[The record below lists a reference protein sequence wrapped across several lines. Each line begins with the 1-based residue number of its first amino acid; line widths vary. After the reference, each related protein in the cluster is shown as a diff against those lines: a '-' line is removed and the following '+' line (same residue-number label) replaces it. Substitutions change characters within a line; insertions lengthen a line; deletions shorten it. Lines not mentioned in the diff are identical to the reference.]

1 LGIEIDRSEFD
12 GRDHAR
18 FAERLE
24 TQLAALKD
32 CLATPGFAEGPRTIG
47 SELELYIVDGDGRAR
62 HENLA
67 LRDAADD
74 PQLTLELNRYNLE
87 YNLSPRVLADGGLRA
102 TEDEIVRKLGALDGL
117 AKDRGAAIVP
127 IGILPTLTS
136 QDFGRDCIT
145 DRQRYHALV
154 SQLLKWRGSDFRIDI
169 NGAEPLQLAM
179 SDITLEGANTSF
191 QVHLREDP
199 ARYVDTFNALQLVTP
214 LALAISANS
223 PGLFGHQLWE
233 ETRIPL
239 FKQSI
244 DTRHPDRYRWSQPA
258 RVSFGHGWARR
269 SAWELFAQT
278 VRLYPPLLPACA
290 DGDQALQ
297 GSPPKL
303 AELRLHQSTVW
314 QWNRP
319 IYDDAGGGHLRVEM
333 RALPAG
339 PSAVDM
345 VAGAALL
352 VGLAEGLRPALD
364 SLLPGL
370 PFAMA
375 EYNFYRAAQHGLDA
389 RLVWPASDQRGLS
402 DRPLPDILAEL
413 LPIADAGL
421 ATLGVSR
428 GERDRYLNTIDQRLA
443 ARTNGARWQRAC
455 LQQLLGRGVSKSAAL
470 GGMLQRYREQ
480 SLANRPLVE
489 WDR

>member
-117 AKDRGAAIVP
+117 AKAREAAIVP

-233 ETRIPL
+233 
-239 FKQSI
+239 
-244 DTRHPDRYRWSQPA
+244 
-258 RVSFGHGWARR
+258 
-269 SAWELFAQT
+269 
-278 VRLYPPLLPACA
+278 
-290 DGDQALQ
+290 
-297 GSPPKL
+297 
-303 AELRLHQSTVW
+303 
-314 QWNRP
+314 
-319 IYDDAGGGHLRVEM
+319 
-333 RALPAG
+333 
-339 PSAVDM
+339 
-345 VAGAALL
+345 
-352 VGLAEGLRPALD
+352 
-364 SLLPGL
+364 
-370 PFAMA
+370 
-375 EYNFYRAAQHGLDA
+375 
-389 RLVWPASDQRGLS
+389 
-402 DRPLPDILAEL
+402 
-413 LPIADAGL
+413 
-421 ATLGVSR
+421 
-428 GERDRYLNTIDQRLA
+428 
-443 ARTNGARWQRAC
+443 
-455 LQQLLGRGVSKSAAL
+455 
-470 GGMLQRYREQ
+470 
-480 SLANRPLVE
+480 
-489 WDR
+489 